1 MERDFALTT
10 KNEEETFDLGIKI
23 SSSLVSGDVIALY
36 GTLGSGKT
44 RLVKGICMGL
54 GVEQIVNS
62 PTFIIVNEYS
72 SPKAGNIYHFDL
84 YRMRSEDEVLAM
96 GFEDYL
102 NSHGIILIE
111 WPEHIERFLPPE
123 TIKIHISHTDEN
135 ESHRWIKIERPD
147 KLKLT
152 GK

>member
-1 MERDFALTT
+1 MIDFAKVT
-10 KNEEETFDLGIKI
+10 KSEDETFDIGFDFASRII
-23 SSSLVSGDVIALY
+23 SGDVIALY

-44 RLVKGICMGL
+44 RLVKGICSGL

-62 PTFIIVNEYS
+62 PTFIIVNEYN
-72 SPKAGNIYHFDL
+72 SPKVGNIYHFDL

-96 GFEDYL
+96 GFEDYM
-102 NSHGIILIE
+102 SSRGIILIE
-111 WPEHIERFLPPE
+111 WPELIERHLPAE
-123 TIKIHISHTDEN
+123 TIKIHISYTDEN

-147 KLKLT
+147 KIKLT